1 MLELALTIIRLPV
14 RAILVI
20 GLLPINHLD
29 EFTRAQEARSI
40 KILFL
45 IELRSNRNAI
55 HTINA
60 LYCRS

>member
-14 RAILVI
+14 RAIVVI
-20 GLLPINHLD
+20 GSLPINHLD